1 MDEIITWLTENI
13 TTEKVAVF
21 GQFIVS
27 GGALTWAVG
36 IYNKFKNQSI
46 KTPELIAGK
55 VDTQVKESVKLSL
68 TNSLDPLKAQ
78 MEQIKAQNK
87 VLAESLALLAS
98 GTPESRLAL
107 LQNIAKIETTSAIVT
122 EATQAVQDEIK
133 EEAIAEQKIDEAIEE
148 LEKPVEFL

>member
-1 MDEIITWLTENI
+1 MEEIISWLTENV

-21 GQFIVS
+21 GQFLVS

-36 IYNKFKNQSI
+36 IYNKFKTQSI
-46 KTPELIAGK
+46 TTPTQIAGK

-68 TNSLDPLKAQ
+68 INSLDPLKAQ

-107 LQNIAKIETTSAIVT
+107 LKNIAKIDDTSAIVT
-122 EATQAVQDEIK
+122 QATQAVQTEIK
-133 EEAIAEQKIDEAIEE
+133 EEAIQEQKVDEAIKE